1 MQNKVD
7 EHTWKV
13 YRYLMRKYGTKIA
26 DIDIYPLRWYINT
39 GRASAAYLRAFL
51 SVKPYMVGRKL
62 HNGGGSHDD
71 ALARVNDYITG
82 KVGI

>member
-1 MQNKVD
+1 MCLKID
-7 EHTWKV
+7 EQIWKV
-13 YRYLMRKYGTKIA
+13 YRYLSNKYGTKRA

-62 HNGGGSHDD
+62 HMGGSHDE
-71 ALARVNDYITG
+71 AIARANEYITG
-82 KVGI
+82 KAGI

>member
-1 MQNKVD
+1 MSLKID
-7 EHTWKV
+7 EQIWKV
-13 YRYLMRKYGTKIA
+13 YRYLSDKYGTKRA

-71 ALARVNDYITG
+71 ALARVNEYITG
-82 KVGI
+82 KAGI